1 MNAAPVHVVDRTEAA
16 ATLLHP
22 VRLSI
27 LRELRDGDSAA
38 GVARKLRLP
47 RQKVNYHLR
56 TLESAGLVEEVEERR
71 KGNCLERIVRA
82 TATSYLVGPQAL
94 GGLGTDPSRVR
105 DRFSSAYLIALAA
118 RTIREVSALR
128 ERADRSRKKLPTLT
142 LETDVRFASAADRK
156 AFTEE
161 LATAVAQLVSR
172 YHDEE
177 APRGRRFRL
186 QLHGYPAPPEK
197 SEPQPGDT
205 EDATKNP

>member
-1 MNAAPVHVVDRTEAA
+1 MNAAPVHVVERTDAA

-56 TLESAGLVEEVEERR
+56 TLETAGLVEEVEERR
-71 KGNCLERIVRA
+71 KGNCVERIVRA

-94 GGLGTDPSRVR
+94 GGMGTDPSRVR

-118 RTIREVSALR
+118 RTIREVAALR
-128 ERADRSRKKLPTLT
+128 ERADESRKKLPTLT
-142 LETDVRFASAADRK
+142 LETEIRFASAAERK

-161 LATAVAQLVSR
+161 LATAVAQVVSR
-172 YHDEE
+172 YHDDE

-186 QLHGYPAPPEK
+186 QLHGYPAPPRHSNQRPGG
-197 SEPQPGDT
+197 SED
-205 EDATKNP
+205 DAQDP